1 MSEPPQPADKLAFV
15 RYLTTSALA
24 ALVLTL
30 FAALAAAWP
39 ATPTADAAGGSEQRR
54 PVELDGATGAAR
66 LPLAATAGETWRLR
80 VEGALGRTGLSV
92 VDPRSGAIAAQTA
105 NAAAGLRWSAPQ
117 TGIWR
122 IEIRS
127 AGQTQRQTVTLVAAR
142 ASDIGGGPGRPVLV
156 ALNGRSPAIAQ
167 GAIDWPGDEDW
178 FAVGMSAADS
188 YTIYTVLGDLGA
200 TRGEVLL
207 PGAAAP
213 TPLGVHA
220 NGKTLYSEL
229 SPDRDGV
236 ARIRIFGTPGGVG
249 AYALG
254 VTPRVGARHPQPTEA
269 AREEHQL
276 LGAQGT
282 AEPGELVV
290 NLRGDWG
297 AIDDQRRVGVWLDSD
312 ADGDWDQI
320 AVTRDGW
327 RSRVWSIAE
336 RRWLEGGAWLGSSG
350 FDSLIL
356 RIPTR
361 GFAAQV
367 RWRAAVRHST
377 DGWRSASDA
386 SGLVEP
392 RPPLPQRSTL
402 WPIRQPSGTPRQRQA
417 ALDAAG
423 VGGQRP
429 GQPVVALDPG
439 HGGEQTGPSFNG
451 VVESHSN
458 LALAREIAARLEAA
472 GVYVV
477 LTRDGDTLARLN
489 FSGAPGRADL
499 HARIELAHLADADLF
514 VSLHSNAAH
523 NDWQRGL
530 EAWYFPSPDG
540 SGANRAL
547 AQWILDAIAA
557 SLAQWGYDAPTIA
570 YDSSCWEILEGHCD
584 PLYVIAPFLLLDRQ
598 AALDWGLNPE
608 AMELSGDPWAPP
620 LPLRYPTGWT
630 YTRGVGPIDLVDP
643 QRPEGQAGGQAGP
656 ASVAR
661 GTMMPAVL
669 LELLYMT
676 HRSDAAVLRSEAG
689 RAAIA
694 EGVAQGILSWL
705 RRGGRLPSQ

>member
-1 MSEPPQPADKLAFV
+1 M
-15 RYLTTSALA
+15 
-24 ALVLTL
+24 
-30 FAALAAAWP
+30 
-39 ATPTADAAGGSEQRR
+39 
-54 PVELDGATGAAR
+54 
-66 LPLAATAGETWRLR
+66 
-80 VEGALGRTGLSV
+80 
-92 VDPRSGAIAAQTA
+92 
-105 NAAAGLRWSAPQ
+105 
-117 TGIWR
+117 
-122 IEIRS
+122 
-127 AGQTQRQTVTLVAAR
+127 
-142 ASDIGGGPGRPVLV
+142 
-156 ALNGRSPAIAQ
+156 
-167 GAIDWPGDEDW
+167 
-178 FAVGMSAADS
+178 
-188 YTIYTVLGDLGA
+188 
-200 TRGEVLL
+200 
-207 PGAAAP
+207 
-213 TPLGVHA
+213 
-220 NGKTLYSEL
+220 
-229 SPDRDGV
+229 
-236 ARIRIFGTPGGVG
+236 
-249 AYALG
+249 
-254 VTPRVGARHPQPTEA
+254 
-269 AREEHQL
+269 
-276 LGAQGT
+276 
-282 AEPGELVV
+282 
-290 NLRGDWG
+290 
-297 AIDDQRRVGVWLDSD
+297 
-312 ADGDWDQI
+312 
-320 AVTRDGW
+320 TRDGW

-350 FDSLIL
+350 FDSLTL

-361 GFAAQV
+361 GFAPRV

-477 LTRDGDTLARLN
+477 LARDGDTLARLN

-499 HARIELAHLADADLF
+499 HARVELAHLADADLF

-547 AQWILDAIAA
+547 AQWMLDAIAA
-557 SLAQWGYDAPTIA
+557 SLAQWGYDAPTIT

-598 AALDWGLNPE
+598 AALDWGLNPRGDGAE
-608 AMELSGDPWAPP
+608 RRSMGGAAAAALSDRLDVHPRRGADRPCRSSAPGRP
-620 LPLRYPTGWT
+620 G
-630 YTRGVGPIDLVDP
+630 RGPG
-643 QRPEGQAGGQAGP
+643 RPRLGG
-656 ASVAR
+656 AR
-661 GTMMPAVL
+661 
-669 LELLYMT
+669 
-676 HRSDAAVLRSEAG
+676 HDDAG
-689 RAAIA
+689 RAARTA
-694 EGVAQGILSWL
+694 LHDPSL
-705 RRGGRLPSQ
+705 RRGSAAQRGRTRRDRGGRRPGHPQLAAARRALALAIAA

>member
-1 MSEPPQPADKLAFV
+1 MSEPPQRADKLAFV
-15 RYLTTSALA
+15 RYRTTSALA
-24 ALVLTL
+24 VLVLAL
-30 FAALAAAWP
+30 FAALAAAGP
-39 ATPTADAAGGSEQRR
+39 AAADAAGGSEQRR
-54 PVELDGATGAAR
+54 AVELDGARGAAR
-66 LPLAATAGETWRLR
+66 LPLAAAAGETWRLR

-92 VDPRSGAIAAQTA
+92 VDPRSGEVAAQTA

-122 IEIRS
+122 IEIRAS
-127 AGQTQRQTVTLVAAR
+127 GEPQRQTVTLAAAR
-142 ASDIGGGPGRPVLV
+142 ESDIGGGPGRPVLV

-167 GAIDWPGDEDW
+167 GVIDWPGDEDW
-178 FAVGMSAADS
+178 FAVGMSAGDR
-188 YTIYTVLGDLGA
+188 YTIYTVLGGLGA

-220 NGKTLYSEL
+220 NGKTLYSEV
-229 SPDRDGV
+229 SPSTDGV
-236 ARIRIFGTPGGVG
+236 ARIRIFGAPDGVGGVG

-254 VTPRVGARHPQPTEA
+254 VTPRVGARHPQPPEA
-269 AREEHQL
+269 AREEHRL
-276 LGAQGT
+276 LGAQGA

-290 NLRGDWG
+290 DLRGDWG
-297 AIDDQRRVGVWLDSD
+297 AFDDQRRVGVWLDSD

-336 RRWLEGGAWLGSSG
+336 QRWQDGGAWLGSSG

-361 GFAAQV
+361 GFGAQA
-367 RWRAAVRHST
+367 RWRAAVRHSI

-392 RPPLPQRSTL
+392 RPPQPQRSAL
-402 WPIRQPSGTPRQRQA
+402 WPIRQPSGTPGQRQA

-458 LALAREIAARLEAA
+458 LALTREIAARLEAA
-472 GVYVV
+472 GVHVV
-477 LTRDGDTLARLN
+477 LARDGDTLARLN

-499 HARIELAHLADADLF
+499 QARVELAHLADADLF

-530 EAWYFPSPDG
+530 EAWYYLSPDG
-540 SGANRAL
+540 SGTNSDL
-547 AQWILDAIAA
+547 AQRMLEAIAA
-557 SLAQWGYDAPTIA
+557 SLAEWGYDAPTIA

-584 PLYVIAPFLLLDRQ
+584 PLYVIAPFLLLDHQ
-598 AALDWGLNPE
+598 AALDWGLDPE
-608 AMELSGDPWAPP
+608 AMELSDDPWAAP

-630 YTRGVGPIDLVDP
+630 YTRGVGPIDLLDP
-643 QRPEGQAGGQAGP
+643 QRPESQTGP

-689 RAAIA
+689 RSAIA

-705 RRGGRLPSQ
+705 RRGGRLPSE